1 MSSASLSSSGHIGA
15 PPAPPKVLN
24 GFEHINRYWDKRLG
38 VYAAKILPGQLYVS
52 KSGEMVVT
60 VLGSCVSACV
70 RDPINGVGGMN
81 HFMLP
86 VQHAEKR
93 GVSPELTDAARYGNW
108 AMEFL
113 INEVL
118 KNGGVRKNLE
128 VKLFG
133 GGRVLAGMNKMD
145 VGQKNIDFILHYL
158 DQENIKIAVQDLGG
172 EFPRK
177 VLYFSDTGS
186 VKVRKLKTTRN
197 NVVYERE
204 NDYAQTINQ
213 KPTQGEIELF

>member
-1 MSSASLSSSGHIGA
+1 MSTAGLGSTVHIGK
-15 PPAPPKVLN
+15 PPPQPTALN

-52 KSGEMVVT
+52 KAGEMVVT

-86 VQHAEKR
+86 VQHAER
-93 GVSPELTDAARYGNW
+93 AAIDPGLTDAARYGNW

-133 GGRVLAGMNKMD
+133 GGKVLAGMNKMD

-158 DQENIKIAVQDLGG
+158 DQENIKVAVQDLGG

-197 NVVYERE
+197 NVVFERE
-204 NDYAQTINQ
+204 NDYAKTINQ
-213 KPTQGEIELF
+213 QSTQGEIELF

>member
-1 MSSASLSSSGHIGA
+1 MSTAGLTSNEHIGE
-15 PPAPPKVLN
+15 PPPPPPVLN

-52 KSGEMVVT
+52 KAGEMVVT

-86 VQHAEKR
+86 VQHAEVAGIK
-93 GVSPELTDAARYGNW
+93 PELTDAARYGNW

-118 KNGGVRKNLE
+118 KNGGIRKHLE

-133 GGRVLAGMNKMD
+133 GGRVPDGMNKQE
-145 VGQKNIDFILHYL
+145 VGKKNIDFILHYL

-172 EFPRK
+172 EYPRK

-197 NVVYERE
+197 NVVFDRE
-204 NDYAQTINQ
+204 NDYAKSINQ
-213 KPTQGEIELF
+213 KPTQGDIELF

>member
-1 MSSASLSSSGHIGA
+1 MSAHGLIEVPSTPQAKAL
-15 PPAPPKVLN
+15 K

-38 VYAAKILPGQLYVS
+38 VYAAKILPGQFYVS
-52 KSGEMVVT
+52 TTGEMVVT
-60 VLGSCVSACV
+60 VLGSCVSACI

-86 VQHAEKR
+86 IQNSEKNN
-93 GVSPELTDAARYGNW
+93 VNPDLTEAARYGNW
-108 AMEFL
+108 AMEYL

-133 GGRVLAGMNKMD
+133 GGRVLAGMNQMD
-145 VGQKNIDFILHYL
+145 VGRKNIDFILHYL
-158 DQENIKIAVQDLGG
+158 DQENIRVAVQDLGG
-172 EFPRK
+172 VYPRK

-204 NDYAQTINQ
+204 NDYANVINQ

>member
-1 MSSASLSSSGHIGA
+1 MSTAGLKPTDHGGD
-15 PPAPPKVLN
+15 PPPVPQALN

-38 VYAAKILPGQLYVS
+38 VHAAKILPGQLYVS
-52 KSGEMVVT
+52 KAGEMVVT

-86 VQHAEKR
+86 VQHAER
-93 GVSPELTDAARYGNW
+93 AGINPELSDAARYGNW

-118 KNGGVRKNLE
+118 KNGGIRKNLE

-133 GGRVLAGMNKMD
+133 GGKVLAGMNKMD

-197 NVVYERE
+197 TVVFDRE
-204 NDYAQTINQ
+204 NDYAKSINQ
-213 KPTQGEIELF
+213 KSTQGEIELF

>member
-1 MSSASLSSSGHIGA
+1 MSTAGLTSNEHIGE
-15 PPAPPKVLN
+15 PPPPPPVLN

-52 KSGEMVVT
+52 KAGEMVVT

-86 VQHAEKR
+86 VQHAEKI
-93 GVSPELTDAARYGNW
+93 GVNPELSDAARYGNW

-158 DQENIKIAVQDLGG
+158 DQENIKVAVQDLGG

-197 NVVYERE
+197 NVVFERE
-204 NDYAQTINQ
+204 NDYAKSIN
-213 KPTQGEIELF
+213 KNTTQGDIELF